1 MNEQEKYDWMVF
13 VRCLTYNHAPYIEDA
28 MNGFAMQET
37 DFPFVCAIVDDTS
50 TDGEQEVIRNYLNEH
65 FDLEDKKVA
74 RHEETDDY
82 VLTFARHKT
91 NLNCYF
97 AVLYLKYN
105 HYSIKKSKLPYVS
118 QWRDN
123 AKYIAICEGDDYWI
137 DAQKLQM
144 QVDFMDNNPGIGLC
158 YTRTKYLYNNNRMVE
173 ETIMD
178 SCDTMS
184 LLKKNPIR
192 TLTVMHKADLQRNYF
207 AFSQKNNLP
216 MYDYPMF
223 LWYSFFSKIG
233 YISDITGVYRIVE
246 ESASHSKSNP
256 SKVVNFLEK
265 CMSIRSFWIEKLG
278 EDLEYYN
285 HENDLLCYKYAIAN
299 NDKDNIRK
307 YRKRLSN
314 YPNSPKLKT
323 GKLVKFVYLSR
334 SDIVLSFIYRF
345 IKPFVRG
352 FVRRNAN
359 NW

>member
-1 MNEQEKYDWMVF
+1 MNEQEKYQWMVY
-13 VRCLTYNHAPYIEDA
+13 VSCTTYNHVPYIVDA
-28 MNGFAMQET
+28 MNGFIMQET
-37 DFPFVCAIVDDTS
+37 NFPFVCGIIDDDS
-50 TDGEQEVIRNYLNEH
+50 TDGEQEVIKKYLNEN
-65 FDLEDKKVA
+65 FDLEDKNIA
-74 RHEETDDY
+74 RHEETEDY

-91 NLNCYF
+91 NINCYF

-216 MYDYPMF
+216 TYDYPMF

-246 ESASHSKSNP
+246 ESASHSKDAT
-256 SKVVNFLEK
+256 KVISFYEL
-265 CMSIRSFWIEKLG
+265 CMSVREFWIDKLAVNPLPFRYKH
-278 EDLEYYN
+278 DVQ
-285 HENDLLCYKYAIAN
+285 CYKFAIAN
-299 NDKDNIRK
+299 FDIKHIKYYREKLSKFSQLNVTKRPYTEFVRK
-307 YRKRLSN
+307 YRLDI
-314 YPNSPKLKT
+314 
-323 GKLVKFVYLSR
+323 LVSFVYHYTKPL
-334 SDIVLSFIYRF
+334 FAIY
-345 IKPFVRG
+345 VRKH
-352 FVRRNAN
+352 AN